1 MRKTKQLPY
10 LCILFFEKYTY
21 QRQKF
26 VKAYA
31 VKKYINKVIKQPKK
45 KIKKGFGITFKVK
58 DENKNVV
65 FYQSGK
71 VNLRK

>member
-31 VKKYINKVIKQPKK
+31 IKKYINKVIKQPKK
-45 KIKKGFGITFKVK
+45 KIKKGFGIS
-58 DENKNVV
+58 
-65 FYQSGK
+65 Q
-71 VNLRK
+71 R